1 MPTLSASG
9 RYSALQSLRDPY
21 LRRARDCA
29 KLTIPALLPEE
40 GANGSTSF
48 ATPYQSIG
56 ARGVNN
62 LASKLLLTLIPASSS
77 FFRFQ
82 IDDFALED
90 LTKQEGLRAAVEE
103 GLGRYERAV
112 MSDIESTPLRTV
124 GFEAFKQ
131 LVNSGN
137 VLLHLP
143 RNGEPRMFRLDKYV
157 VKRSPSGKPLEIVVR
172 EEVSPSALEP
182 DILALLP
189 DDVRKQVAEGV
200 SDVKSV
206 PLFTVVRLLQKNY
219 RVYQE
224 INGKIIEGTE
234 GTFPADQLEWLPL
247 RFIRVDGEDYGR
259 SYVEEYLGDL
269 KSLEGLEKS
278 IIFGSAA
285 AAKVLFLVNPNG
297 TTKMKDISDAPSGA
311 VRQGTA
317 TDVTVMQ
324 LQKYGDFRVALEKSA
339 NLERRLSFAFLLNT
353 SIQRDGER
361 VTAEEVRFMAQE
373 LEDALG
379 GIYSIMSQEF
389 QRPLVNLT
397 MAKLRAARKLPQ
409 LPKGAVKPVIVT
421 GVEALGRGQDLRRLD
436 DFINGIPA
444 PLQQAALQYLNIE
457 DYLKRRA
464 VALGVDQ
471 KGLVKTGAQV
481 QQENQQ
487 AQQQA
492 MIGSLVDKGTGPA
505 IQAMSKGAEAPA
517 A

>member
-40 GANGSTSF
+40 GANGSTTF
-48 ATPYQSIG
+48 ITPYQSIG

-62 LASKLLLTLIPASSS
+62 LASKLLLTLLPASSS
-77 FFRFQ
+77 FFRFE
-82 IDDFALED
+82 IDDFALEE
-90 LTKQEGLRAAVEE
+90 LTQQEGLRSAVEE
-103 GLGRYERAV
+103 GLGRIERAV
-112 MSDIESTPLRTV
+112 VSDIESTPLRTV

-137 VLLHLP
+137 VLLHMP
-143 RNGEPRMFRLDKYV
+143 RDGEPRMFRLDKYV
-157 VKRSPSGKPLEIVVR
+157 VKRSPSGMPLEIVVR

-182 DILALLP
+182 DVLALLP
-189 DDVRKQVAEGV
+189 DDVRKQVSAGAT
-200 SDVKSV
+200 DTKTV
-206 PLFTVVRLLQKNY
+206 PLFTVVKLLKKNY

-224 INGKIIEGTE
+224 IGDQIIPGTE
-234 GTFPADQLEWLPL
+234 GTFPKDQLEWLPL

-297 TTKMKDISDAPSGA
+297 TTKMKDVSDAPSGA
-311 VRQGTA
+311 VRQGNA
-317 TDVTVMQ
+317 ADVTVLQM
-324 LQKYGDFRVALEKSA
+324 QKYGDFRVALEKSA

-361 VTAEEVRFMAQE
+361 VTAEEVRYMAQE

-397 MAKLRAARKLPQ
+397 MAKLRAARRLPM

-471 KGLVKTGAQV
+471 KGLVKTAAQV
-481 QQENQQ
+481 TQENQQ

-492 MIGSLVDKGTGPA
+492 MLGSMVDKGTGPA
-505 IQAMSKGAEAPA
+505 VQALAKNAEAP
-517 A
+517 